1 MIWIFDLDNAPI
13 MWNGSY
19 VNPHSAPLT
28 PRLFSRCFSIFN
40 LFCLGCAR
48 AHDFPVS
55 VCSRRL
61 CFFTDVAW
69 STRRTLPAQHPKERE
84 NRELTFNRWTH
95 TKTHVLTLLCV
106 CHHIYFKADVLK
118 LKMFVFFLML
128 WASQTTFYSLVL
140 RWRRKSCN
148 IICNILKLGTKKP
161 PQLFGVICAASVIR
175 VNRPITME
183 KAQVGEL
190 AAEDQ
195 RVWDSRRNLL
205 PSCRLR
211 PDPPGTWARVCQ
223 SPRPGLGTVYK
234 LDCFNRSHI
243 ETRSLVMGNMS

>member
-148 IICNILKLGTKKP
+148 IICNILKLGTKKTP
-161 PQLFGVICAASVIR
+161 TTVWGYLRSFCHSGEQTDYNGKSPSRRVGGGRPESVRLQTQPSSILSSASRPARNLGPRMSVASPGSGHR
-175 VNRPITME
+175 V
-183 KAQVGEL
+183 QVG
-190 AAEDQ
+190 
-195 RVWDSRRNLL
+195 LL
-205 PSCRLR
+205 
-211 PDPPGTWARVCQ
+211 
-223 SPRPGLGTVYK
+223 
-234 LDCFNRSHI
+234 
-243 ETRSLVMGNMS
+243 